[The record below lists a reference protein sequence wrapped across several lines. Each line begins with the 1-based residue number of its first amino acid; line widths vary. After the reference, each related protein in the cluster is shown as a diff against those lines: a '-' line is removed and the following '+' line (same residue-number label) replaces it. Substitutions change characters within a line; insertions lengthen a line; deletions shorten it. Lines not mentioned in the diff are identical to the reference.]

1 MRGVASFGSAGLIL
15 GLLAMSVSAADDKPA
30 KLSPQFANYVRSY
43 FEQMDKNKDGFLDR
57 EELAK
62 AFRGPRAKPVGN
74 PPTKGLGKT
83 DDEGEPANESEKSN
97 TQKPAT
103 RGKAQKPSPTMPED
117 EFLKM
122 WDADGDVKISLHEF
136 ERWGEV
142 FEKEMKEVQNYQQ
155 QLQRNWQQ
163 QMRNAMQRMWRRR

>member
-1 MRGVASFGSAGLIL
+1 MRHVARLGIFGLML
-15 GLLAMSVSAADDKPA
+15 GLMTTSAWAADEKPA

-62 AFRGPRAKPVGN
+62 ALRGPRAKPVGD
-74 PPTKGLGKT
+74 PPMRGLGKA
-83 DDEGEPANESEKSN
+83 DDEGEPANESEKPN
-97 TQKPAT
+97 PQKPST
-103 RGKAQKPSPTMPED
+103 RGKPQKPTPTMPED

-122 WDADGDVKISLHEF
+122 WDSDGDIKISLHEF

-142 FEKEMKEVQNYQQ
+142 FEKEMKQIQNYQQ
-155 QLQRNWQQ
+155 QMQRNWQQ
-163 QMRNAMQRMWRRR
+163 QMQNAMQRMWRRR